1 MVSTR
6 AKALTPASSVMARP
20 ADHEARS
27 MEVIGK
33 VILIFT
39 LKTETTMK
47 KSILCLL
54 FAIAAMAWANDAAAQ
69 QCKKKVTP
77 RVESTVPKGK
87 MPPRWLLNK
96 VTPAQYDTLVALNR
110 LCTVDY
116 SMLKGYK
123 VTPQMV
129 EKVMGQARKYIRE
142 AMDRHDGVVPRVGWT
157 ALVTKTLTTWSDKT
171 EKGTRTVEYLVGS
184 SADGYDVHLLLRATL
199 QRDRQT
205 GGYRSVAYELVP
217 YSVQGMPVEVKSPR
231 VYAGGTAPVAQL
243 EWGKDGKSPYYAVNA
258 TLDFTD
264 PLGAKHREQINV
276 SVALCLGR

>member
-1 MVSTR
+1 
-6 AKALTPASSVMARP
+6 MARP
-20 ADHEARS
+20 ADHEARG
-27 MEVIGK
+27 MAVIGK

-69 QCKKKVTP
+69 QCKKKMTP
-77 RVESTVPKGK
+77 RVESTVAKGK

-129 EKVMGQARKYIRE
+129 EKVMGQARKYLRE

-157 ALVTKTLTTWSDKT
+157 TLATKTLTTWTDKT
-171 EKGTRTVEYLVGS
+171 EKCIRTVEYLVGS

-199 QRDRQT
+199 QRDRRRVVT
-205 GGYRSVAYELVP
+205 ALWLTSWCLTACRACLSRSRVLASMLAEPPPPL
-217 YSVQGMPVEVKSPR
+217 SWSGARMASLLTMPLTPLWTLPTLSGPN
-231 VYAGGTAPVAQL
+231 TA
-243 EWGKDGKSPYYAVNA
+243 S
-258 TLDFTD
+258 
-264 PLGAKHREQINV
+264 R
-276 SVALCLGR
+276 

>member
-1 MVSTR
+1 
-6 AKALTPASSVMARP
+6 
-20 ADHEARS
+20 
-27 MEVIGK
+27 
-33 VILIFT
+33 
-39 LKTETTMK
+39 MK

-77 RVESTVPKGK
+77 RVESTVAKGK

-110 LCTVDY
+110 LCMVDY

-184 SADGYDVHLLLRATL
+184 SADGYDVSICCCVPPCSATARRVVTALWLTNWCPTACRA
-199 QRDRQT
+199 
-205 GGYRSVAYELVP
+205 
-217 YSVQGMPVEVKSPR
+217 
-231 VYAGGTAPVAQL
+231 
-243 EWGKDGKSPYYAVNA
+243 
-258 TLDFTD
+258 
-264 PLGAKHREQINV
+264 
-276 SVALCLGR
+276 CL

>member
-1 MVSTR
+1 
-6 AKALTPASSVMARP
+6 MARP
-20 ADHEARS
+20 ADHEARG

-54 FAIAAMAWANDAAAQ
+54 FVIAAMAWANDAAAQ

-77 RVESTVPKGK
+77 RVESTVAKGK

-110 LCTVDY
+110 LCMVDY

-157 ALVTKTLTTWSDKT
+157 TLVTKTLTTWSDKT

-217 YSVQGMPVEVKSPR
+217 YSVQGMPVDVKSPR
-231 VYAGGTAPVAQL
+231 VYAGGTTPAAQL

>member
-1 MVSTR
+1 
-6 AKALTPASSVMARP
+6 MARP
-20 ADHEARS
+20 EDHEARG

-39 LKTETTMK
+39 LKTVTTMK

-142 AMDRHDGVVPRVGWT
+142 AMDRHDGVVPCVGWT
-157 ALVTKTLTTWSDKT
+157 ALVTKKLTTWSDKT
-171 EKGTRTVEYLVGS
+171 E
-184 SADGYDVHLLLRATL
+184 RAPA
-199 QRDRQT
+199 R
-205 GGYRSVAYELVP
+205 
-217 YSVQGMPVEVKSPR
+217 
-231 VYAGGTAPVAQL
+231 
-243 EWGKDGKSPYYAVNA
+243 WN
-258 TLDFTD
+258 
-264 PLGAKHREQINV
+264 IW
-276 SVALCLGR
+276 